1 MPVGGSRRY
10 GRDMATDPRAALDE
24 FVRALQRHFDA
35 AAGRVSEL
43 DPAVV
48 AAYDELASAFVAYD
62 DVLFDAF
69 DEVTPF
75 DLTEDDDDDDD
86 DDDEPEDDELED
98 DDQGDDD
105 DGPDQGDGSGAPAPL

>member
-98 DDQGDDD
+98 DDQGGDD

>member
-1 MPVGGSRRY
+1 MPVGGSRGY

-75 DLTEDDDDDDD
+75 DLTDDDDADDDDDD
-86 DDDEPEDDELED
+86 DDELED

>member
-86 DDDEPEDDELED
+86 EPEDDELED
-98 DDQGDDD
+98 DDQGGDD

>member
-75 DLTEDDDDDDD
+75 DLTEDDDDDD
-86 DDDEPEDDELED
+86 ESEDDELED

>member
-75 DLTEDDDDDDD
+75 DLTDDDDADDDDDDQD
-86 DDDEPEDDELED
+86 DQDDDED
-98 DDQGDDD
+98 DDD

>member
-86 DDDEPEDDELED
+86 ESEDDELED